1 VSHPLLARLR
11 SADPRER
18 RAACLDA
25 PADPSAVLLLDA
37 LGLALGDAQR
47 GVADAASR
55 AIAAIA
61 AAGADVSGTLRDALR
76 SRDPQRRFRA
86 ALTSARSE
94 LPDRKLLPAL
104 VDALDFDAPA
114 DRWAAAR
121 VIVEI
126 GRSND
131 EVRRLLL
138 GLLRTD
144 PRARL
149 RAMAIH
155 ALHELAP
162 DDPEA
167 RELARAASSD
177 SNPELRRA
185 ARIALRARGEPLAA
199 PS

>member
-1 VSHPLLARLR
+1 VSHPLIAGLR
-11 SADPRER
+11 STDAGER

-25 PADPSAVLLLDA
+25 PSDPSAVLLLEA
-37 LGLALGDAQR
+37 LGIALGDPER
-47 GVADAASR
+47 SVADAASR

-61 AAGADVSGTLRDALR
+61 AAGADVSATLREALR

-86 ALTSARSE
+86 ALASARSE

-104 VDALDFDAPA
+104 VDALDFEAPA

-121 VIVEI
+121 VMVEI
-126 GRSND
+126 GRAND

-138 GLLRTD
+138 GLLRSD

-167 RELARAASSD
+167 RELALAATSD
-177 SNPELRRA
+177 SDAELRRA
-185 ARIALRARGEPLAA
+185 AQIALRARGES
-199 PS
+199 PSART